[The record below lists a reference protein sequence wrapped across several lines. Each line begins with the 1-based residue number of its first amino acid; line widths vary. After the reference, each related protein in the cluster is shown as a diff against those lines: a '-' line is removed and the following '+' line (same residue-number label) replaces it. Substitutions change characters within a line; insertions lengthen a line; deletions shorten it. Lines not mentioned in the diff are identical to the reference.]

1 MARERAELVV
11 IWWRD
16 LPAQVNAQ
24 RGRERAQVLLPE
36 RFQRAIDRARRKGKV
51 DTADEEVRQWRRDAR
66 PLVGEPGAAARAEA
80 ERLDAEYPQDRLG
93 RIAVRGG
100 WESP

>member
-1 MARERAELVV
+1 MPRARDELVV

-24 RGRERAQVLLPE
+24 RGRERFQLLLPD
-36 RFQRAIDRARRKGKV
+36 RFQRAIDRARRKGRV
-51 DTADEEVRQWRRDAR
+51 DTADEEVRQWRRDAC
-66 PLVGEPGAAARAEA
+66 PLVGDPEPAARAEA
-80 ERLDAEYPQDRLG
+80 ERLEAEYPQDRLG

-100 WESP
+100 WESE